1 MSPGMFSTVTDRIRA
16 DFVEMPYLELTVSQA
31 VRLWNLGFDDC
42 RYVLDTLVDAG
53 FLAWT
58 PKRTVVRAGR
68 QARTWQ
74 SAEESYVSV
83 RTVSQ
88 IHNFA

>member
-1 MSPGMFSTVTDRIRA
+1 MFTTLADRVRA
-16 DFVEMPYLELTVSQA
+16 DFVEMPYLELTVPQA

-53 FLAWT
+53 FLTWT

-68 QARTWQ
+68 HVRAWQ
-74 SAEESYVSV
+74 SVEESYVSV
-83 RTVSQ
+83 LTAYQHNNTV
-88 IHNFA
+88 